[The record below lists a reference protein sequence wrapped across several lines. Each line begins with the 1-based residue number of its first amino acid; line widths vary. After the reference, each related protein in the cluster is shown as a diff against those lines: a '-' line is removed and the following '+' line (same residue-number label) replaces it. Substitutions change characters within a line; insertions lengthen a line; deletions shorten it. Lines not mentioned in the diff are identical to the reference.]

1 MRTAEHD
8 RGIGR
13 LMKKQSRRPQPNE
26 AHILPGGGSGEHSRS
41 RRRSRGANL
50 LSLIVLILL
59 ALIFLARRVMVAANP
74 HRVIG
79 RHAANSESGGPTGEE
94 LSPADKRAL
103 DKLIQ
108 HPAHP

>member
-1 MRTAEHD
+1 
-8 RGIGR
+8 
-13 LMKKQSRRPQPNE
+13 MKKQSRKPQTNR
-26 AHILPGGGSGEHSRS
+26 AHIVAGGCSGELSRS
-41 RRRSRGANL
+41 RRRSRGGNL

-59 ALIFLARRVMVAANP
+59 ALIFLARRIMITASP
-74 HRVIG
+74 RRTG
-79 RHAANSESGGPTGEE
+79 SPPAANSQGAQPPGEE